1 MVNEIVGFGGFLIDL
16 FLVILSELAIKNV
29 IIIKTLQNF
38 ICEHTADSDNCTK
51 VILKN
56 QQLINY
62 NRSAMAIGVCPKGVE
77 VGEVARTIATTQF
90 KIEPLQCNWIL
101 SNENKS

>member
-1 MVNEIVGFGGFLIDL
+1 
-16 FLVILSELAIKNV
+16 
-29 IIIKTLQNF
+29 
-38 ICEHTADSDNCTK
+38 
-51 VILKN
+51 
-56 QQLINY
+56 
-62 NRSAMAIGVCPKGVE
+62 VCPKGVE